1 MTDKSKF
8 LDLLESSKTNEA
20 IVLAESSKEDKE
32 LFLAAVGD
40 HFLHS
45 GDLESAK
52 KFYVSSMSFK
62 ANPAAHFGMGEVF
75 LKAGMLKESLPF
87 FLKSA
92 EKEPY
97 RIKSLLKIGI
107 AERLLGNIKA
117 SLSSYLL
124 ARKLGYDKFIVD
136 VNIAILL
143 SDLGEHDKAEFYYES
158 ALAKAPQ
165 EEKVRFNYSLH
176 LLSRGKFSRGFE
188 LYESRPW
195 CFKAFGSEWKGDP
208 GRMVLVM
215 SEQGH
220 GDNINF
226 SRFIHEVSKVSEGV
240 CVACDKNMSRLML
253 SLDGVDEVVG
263 LDEMELASERYPF
276 YCRIMSIP
284 HIMSLDVRSVP
295 FKPIPVDGERRK
307 FWSGLMGGDE
317 VLKVGLCWQ
326 GGKRNNSEMIFNDR
340 KRSIDLKVMEPILN
354 VDGARFYSLQKDWK
368 EPHPKIID
376 LMGECG
382 DFLDAA
388 SFASEMDL
396 VISVDTAMAHVAGS
410 VGTPVWMLSRLGGCW
425 RWGNEGSETFW
436 YPSMR
441 IYRQGVM
448 DDWTEVVDDV
458 KRDLALLLR
467 KE

>member
-1 MTDKSKF
+1 MTEKSKF
-8 LDLLESSKTNEA
+8 LGLLDSSKINEA
-20 IVLAESSKEDKE
+20 IVLAESSKEDRE

-40 HFLHS
+40 YFLRS
-45 GDLESAK
+45 GDLDSAK
-52 KFYVSSMSFK
+52 KFYVSSMLFK
-62 ANPAAHFGMGEVF
+62 SNPSAQFGMGDVL
-75 LKAGMLKESLPF
+75 LKLGMLKESLPF

-97 RIKSLLKIGI
+97 KIKSLLKIGM

-124 ARKLGYDKFIVD
+124 ARNLGYDKFIVD
-136 VNIAILL
+136 ANIAILL
-143 SDLGEHDKAEFYYES
+143 SDLGEHEKAEAYYKS

-176 LLSRGKFSRGFE
+176 LLSRGDFARGFE
-188 LYESRPW
+188 YYESRPW
-195 CFKAFGSEWKGDP
+195 CFNPFGTEWKGDP

-215 SEQGH
+215 SEQGY
-220 GDNINF
+220 GDNIQF
-226 SRFIHEVSKVSEGV
+226 SRFIGEVKNVSGGV
-240 CVACDKNMSRLML
+240 CVACDKNISRFMS
-253 SLDGVDEVVG
+253 SVDGVDEVVS
-263 LDEMELASERYPF
+263 LEEMEVASEKYPS
-276 YCRIMSIP
+276 YCRLMSIP

-295 FKPIPVDGERRK
+295 FRTIPVDAQRAE

-326 GGKRNNSEMIFNDR
+326 GGKRNHSEMIFNDR
-340 KRSIDLKVMEPILN
+340 KRSIDLKFMEPILS
-354 VDGARFYSLQKDWK
+354 VDGVRFYSLQKDWK

-376 LMGECG
+376 LMGDCG

-436 YPSMR
+436 YPSMK
-441 IYRQGVM
+441 IYRQGIM
-448 DDWTEVVDDV
+448 DDWTEVVNEV
-458 KRDLALLLR
+458 KRDLALISR
-467 KE
+467 K